1 MKKRM
6 IILLAAV
13 LALFGVQRG
22 ADAAEPKLAQTGF
35 QFLSITT
42 EARASAMGDAF
53 TAVSGGSM
61 SIFYNPANLSRSNAL
76 LDFSLSQNQWI
87 AEINHFAGS
96 LSFNPASGKYGTFG
110 FSMLSV
116 DYGDFIGTRVNP
128 NTEKGYDDI
137 GNFSPTAYAVGIAYS
152 KALTDQF
159 SFGIHAKYTAQD
171 LGSSEIPDPAAA
183 GEVLN
188 KDYNVGVMAFD
199 FGTVYNTGYKSLTFA
214 MSVRNFSQEVQFET
228 EGFQLPLNFHI
239 GVAMD
244 MMDIFDPES
253 KLHSFLLAVEATHPR
268 DQPEQLRIG
277 GEYLFLDVLALRAGY
292 NSNLDERDISLGFG
306 LKKDFGRRG
315 GKIALDYA
323 YTPFGVFDN
332 VQRFSFSLAL

>member
-1 MKKRM
+1 M

-13 LALFGVQRG
+13 LALFGVQRST
-22 ADAAEPKLAQTGF
+22 DAAEPKLAQTGF
-35 QFLSITT
+35 QFLSIPT

-53 TAVSGGSM
+53 TAVAGGSM
-61 SIFYNPANLSRSNAL
+61 SIFYNPANLARGNAL

-87 AEINHFAGS
+87 ADINHFSGS
-96 LSFNPASGKYGTFG
+96 LSFNPANGKYGTFG
-110 FSMLSV
+110 FSLLSV
-116 DYGDFIGTRVNP
+116 DYGEFLFTRVNP
-128 NTEKGYDDI
+128 NSERGYDNLDYK
-137 GNFSPTAYAVGIAYS
+137 NMPTAYAVGVAYS

-171 LGSSEIPDPAAA
+171 LGVSEIPDPQNEGSAI
-183 GEVLN
+183 E
-188 KDYNVGVMAFD
+188 KDYNIGVMAFD

-214 MSVRNFSQEVQFET
+214 MSVRNFSQEVKYET